1 MLAANLNTLVY
12 AGAGLVIVLLV
23 ILIAQVFI
31 LRAKLNRLNKKYHY
45 FMNGHDGVS
54 VERQLSAEVKQL
66 RDMVSASEG
75 MLHQQELLA
84 NMQLESFQRMGLINY
99 DAFDATG
106 DKLSF
111 SLTLLNGRNDGFVFS
126 CLTGSGTSRIY
137 AKRVINGRCKSS
149 LSSEEADSINMALNT
164 QMPNVVLAAQE
175 AAVAREA
182 ERQEREHR
190 EKKREPKRRRT
201 VGTGTASASG
211 GRKSSAGAGTGSR
224 TGRTGRSGSKNGN
237 PKHRQ

>member
-1 MLAANLNTLVY
+1 MLAANLNMLVY
-12 AGAGLVIVLLV
+12 AGAGLAIVLLV

-31 LRAKLNRLNKKYHY
+31 LKAKLNRINKKYHY

-84 NMQLESFQRMGLINY
+84 TMQLESFQRMGLINY

-149 LSSEEADSINMALNT
+149 LSSEEADSIW
-164 QMPNVVLAAQE
+164 
-175 AAVAREA
+175 
-182 ERQEREHR
+182 H
-190 EKKREPKRRRT
+190 
-201 VGTGTASASG
+201 
-211 GRKSSAGAGTGSR
+211 
-224 TGRTGRSGSKNGN
+224 
-237 PKHRQ
+237 